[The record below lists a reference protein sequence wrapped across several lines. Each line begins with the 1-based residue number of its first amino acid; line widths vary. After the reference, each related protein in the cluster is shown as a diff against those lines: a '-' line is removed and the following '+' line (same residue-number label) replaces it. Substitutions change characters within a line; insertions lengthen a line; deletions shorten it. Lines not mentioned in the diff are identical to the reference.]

1 VYTPA
6 GLSSRRLTNVLLAT
20 ICVLLAVQVLLAHAE
35 ALLPRQLL
43 AENARSPRQSEAPQP
58 VYLVA
63 GPSGGRL
70 DLLPVT
76 VGYLDKNGSLNDAV
90 GPDGTVRVHVVP

>member
-1 VYTPA
+1 VYTRRSLA
-6 GLSSRRLTNVLLAT
+6 SSRLTNALLAT
-20 ICVLLAVQVLLAHAE
+20 ICVLLAAQLLLSHGQ
-35 ALLPRQLL
+35 ALLPRELL
-43 AENARSPRQSEAPQP
+43 AENARARQTPAPAP

-76 VGYLDKNGSLNDAV
+76 VGYLDKGGSLNDAV
-90 GPDGTVRVHVVP
+90 GPDGTLRVRVVP